1 MYPKIHQWYIK
12 DEKFTGSIFST
23 IAIPAYGYNGKG
35 KDFLEKNLTI
45 LKEQTFEDF
54 EVVISDHSTDDTI
67 KDLCDSW
74 MDRLNIKIL

>member
-1 MYPKIHQWYIK
+1 MDII
-12 DEKFTGSIFST
+12 
-23 IAIPAYGYNGKG
+23 GKG

-67 KDLCDSW
+67 KDL
-74 MDRLNIKIL
+74 